1 MYLNHPI
8 TKQKSSGQT
17 QNKSYFMKKNWN
29 SKDKRSTYFL
39 SNYSTIPFGEQLW
52 IFYSPKTTT
61 ILLAAL
67 PPKEK
72 NNILSYFLWDSV
84 LVKTIIK
91 QYSKQPAKV
100 YEIIIREKIC
110 GSRIFRFWY
119 VVLIELKNFR
129 VSQFGKCKCISYGF
143 CGSYSYQLG
152 TKSKRIILKIYAKE

>member
-52 IFYSPKTTT
+52 IFDRPKTTT

-110 GSRIFRFWY
+110 GSRIFSRKDWHKIAKIVINIFFLQFFTRIHVECLKFHNLDAESQYQRF
-119 VVLIELKNFR
+119 
-129 VSQFGKCKCISYGF
+129 
-143 CGSYSYQLG
+143 
-152 TKSKRIILKIYAKE
+152 

>member
-1 MYLNHPI
+1 MQCPYAYVHIIFIFPWKCTQYKI
-8 TKQKSSGQT
+8 IVTK
-17 QNKSYFMKKNWN
+17 
-29 SKDKRSTYFL
+29 DRRSTYFL
-39 SNYSTIPFGEQLW
+39 SNYSIITFGRLFW
-52 IFYSPKTTT
+52 IFDRPKPTT

-110 GSRIFRFWY
+110 GSRIFSRKDWHKIAKIVINIFFLQFFTRIH
-119 VVLIELKNFR
+119 VECLKFHNLDAE
-129 VSQFGKCKCISYGF
+129 SQ
-143 CGSYSYQLG
+143 YQCF
-152 TKSKRIILKIYAKE
+152 